1 MTNERLAV
9 SACDLDDLDLPA
21 LDAFLVERA
30 PALLAATSRE
40 ELGARLGLLSKGSP
54 RVTPTLAGL
63 YLFGKL
69 PQHTFPEWGV
79 GCFASTGTSLLDP
92 VAARA
97 DLEGGVAAL
106 VAGCVAFVRG
116 HAGEQASG
124 DATEYSES
132 LVREVVVNALVH
144 RDLRKTSR
152 VALRL
157 FVDRLELWSPGGPP
171 GGRDRPRGAGA
182 RWRHLPAP
190 KPDRRVGRA
199 QPRPRRAARA
209 RPAPRAPAR
218 RGAARSARRGPLDV
232 EGRARRVAVAL
243 APPPRR
249 RAAVVA
255 ARRATITSAGCCASP
270 ARRCRRRCSSGLPG
284 RRRRRRRS
292 RAGWAARRPS
302 PA

>member
-69 PQHTFPEWGV
+69 PQLTFPEWGV

-97 DLEGGVAAL
+97 DLEGGLAAL

-116 HAGEQASG
+116 HAGEQAST

-157 FVDRLELWSPGGPP
+157 FVDRLEVWSPGGPP
-171 GGRDRPRGAGA
+171 EGVTDLEELARDGGISQPRNPIVASVARSLGLGEQLGRGLHLVLQRGGAPLDQRAEVRSTSKDVLVVLPSRWRRPRGAEQ
-182 RWRHLPAP
+182 L
-190 KPDRRVGRA
+190 
-199 QPRPRRAARA
+199 
-209 RPAPRAPAR
+209 
-218 RGAARSARRGPLDV
+218 S
-232 EGRARRVAVAL
+232 
-243 APPPRR
+243 
-249 RAAVVA
+249 
-255 ARRATITSAGCCASP
+255 
-270 ARRCRRRCSSGLPG
+270 
-284 RRRRRRRS
+284 
-292 RAGWAARRPS
+292 
-302 PA
+302 